1 MGYRCP
7 TGRDTIEGN
16 MTRQR
21 YGLLSNYFGHIIIIV
36 IETLDG
42 IRRVQSIKILGT
54 TFTNGLSI
62 TAHVQQL

>member
-1 MGYRCP
+1 
-7 TGRDTIEGN
+7 